1 MSTNNLTQK
10 QYDGM
15 LIDEY
20 EMLKHIRK
28 IAVTENYKFVSSMEI
43 AREIKEGSRGVS
55 GIGAKGK
62 SRIIG

>member
-1 MSTNNLTQK
+1 MNTNNLTQK

-28 IAVTENYKFVSSMEI
+28 IAVTENAAKTI
-43 AREIKEGSRGVS
+43 REIDNNISRLKLKLKM
-55 GIGAKGK
+55 IDLPDDKL
-62 SRIIG
+62 

>member
-28 IAVTENYKFVSSMEI
+28 IAVTENAAKTI
-43 AREIKEGSRGVS
+43 REIDNNISRLKLKLKM
-55 GIGAKGK
+55 INLPDDEL
-62 SRIIG
+62 